1 MTLHPASH
9 NTRIPIKEAIDSF
22 GTMCPVNTFGNP
34 GIVMSHSC
42 VDVTFVPS
50 GRFMI
55 SGFIA
60 NLIFSTLDP
69 SMTNMPVAPVSA
81 MACVGAMVIA
91 FMASIFG
98 STCSSSAT
106 AMVCVEGMDTLLLEV
121 VFDVTTVTSSSSSS
135 DTTLIN
141 WMGFREIDNACLI

>member
-1 MTLHPASH
+1 
-9 NTRIPIKEAIDSF
+9 
-22 GTMCPVNTFGNP
+22 
-34 GIVMSHSC
+34 
-42 VDVTFVPS
+42 
-50 GRFMI
+50 MI
-55 SGFIA
+55 SGLIA

-91 FMASIFG
+91 FMVSIFG
-98 STCSSSAT
+98 STCSLSAT

-121 VFDVTTVTSSSSSS
+121 VFDVTTVTSSSSLS

-141 WMGFREIDNACLI
+141 WMGSREIDNACLIELTATTLSAPHRHMFA